1 MGAYMN
7 YQRAAL
13 PPVKYNGGIPH
24 LEVNDKHLNRAGYR
38 APAGIGSRL
47 RISVCR
53 KLRSPRRPTSGT
65 SYFFLFD
72 RRSSRFRKGWVHW
85 VLHNRFGSAK
95 FERPYGIHKTPCNPS
110 GDWVEAF
117 MFPPAWKRVRR
128 KERRPEEQELWDRI
142 RDGRFSQ

>member
-1 MGAYMN
+1 MKL
-7 YQRAAL
+7 QRAAL
-13 PPVKYNGGIPH
+13 PPVEYNGGIPH
-24 LEVNDKHLNRAGYR
+24 LAVNDKHLIRAGYR

-72 RRSSRFRKGWVHW
+72 GRSSRFRKVRVHW
-85 VLHNRFGSAK
+85 LLHNRFGSAK

-117 MFPPAWKRVRR
+117 IFPPAWKRGRR
-128 KERRPEEQELWDRI
+128 KGRQPEEQELEDRP
-142 RDGRFSQ
+142 RDGGSSQ